1 MQLFC
6 GFKHTTACIKM
17 QTCPIQEEATPFQKN
32 INLNVSK
39 GNFSQT
45 LFNDT
50 VSKQTDISNT
60 TNPAENTESS
70 SQRVFCLETATDSFR
85 KT

>member
-17 QTCPIQEEATPFQKN
+17 QTCPIHEEATPFQKN
-32 INLNVSK
+32 INFNVSK
-39 GNFSQT
+39 RNFSQT
-45 LFNDT
+45 LSNDT

-70 SQRVFCLETATDSFR
+70 SQRVFS
-85 KT
+85 